1 VGRRQAA
8 WLTTDGGEHFRKMQ
22 TGPFNPVNAEVS
34 VVAHSPGAP
43 DEELWIGTDGGELF
57 RTSDGAVALA
67 ASPADPTWTDHT
79 PRPPPPPPPPPPA
92 PPPPPP
98 PPGPPLW
105 GAGSVVMGIAF
116 DSTRTRDAAN
126 RPARAAVAV
135 DQQVWLWDDGWAG
148 NGWLNISGA
157 GATGLP
163 PCPVTSVAFDPR
175 NPGVPYAGT
184 LAAVYVCTP
193 LPATPAAPGVGGKPP
208 IPGTGAAPAFVPR
221 WAPFHQGMP
230 LVLVTDLHVLADPS
244 SAVPASLLRCAT
256 YGRGMF
262 ECHLPPAPPLGA
274 WVDPETLLYV
284 RQYAIDDG
292 VHPRQTPAT
301 LNAAP
306 LQGDPRVPAGQL
318 PFDLVSGYDIRVDAP
333 PYTWLEDTV
342 DPVEF
347 DEDLGTDP
355 LVPGEVNF
363 VYVQVHNRGWGT
375 AAATE
380 VHLFFA
386 SLPVP
391 APGAPPAVPALP
403 AWAGFPAD
411 PVPAPWARA
420 GAAPLAVDL
429 RAGEPRVVRFDWVPP
444 AAVAGQRVALL
455 AVLRRGADAPALP
468 GAGQAADAFLLANR
482 QASLRVVPAGDFF
495 PLYVRDGV
503 EDSGHSGDV
512 AWGGRSPDI
521 IVVAP
526 PAAPPADPHAAF
538 ADRADPRAGDQL
550 KGGADNTLYVR
561 VHNPSRLPLEA
572 EVELFRAP
580 ADHEAFKH
588 AKWTAV
594 PPVAPVAA
602 RPTRTRVAVPA
613 GDYALATFRFTP
625 ADPDPAPADDP
636 TRPSYRAYLLVALVH
651 HPAASPLPDP
661 AGVDEVGEFWTLVRS
676 SLAAK
681 RAATRA
687 LRWIP

>member
-1 VGRRQAA
+1 
-8 WLTTDGGEHFRKMQ
+8 
-22 TGPFNPVNAEVS
+22 
-34 VVAHSPGAP
+34 
-43 DEELWIGTDGGELF
+43 
-57 RTSDGAVALA
+57 
-67 ASPADPTWTDHT
+67 
-79 PRPPPPPPPPPPA
+79 
-92 PPPPPP
+92 
-98 PPGPPLW
+98 
-105 GAGSVVMGIAF
+105 
-116 DSTRTRDAAN
+116 
-126 RPARAAVAV
+126 
-135 DQQVWLWDDGWAG
+135 
-148 NGWLNISGA
+148 
-157 GATGLP
+157 
-163 PCPVTSVAFDPR
+163 
-175 NPGVPYAGT
+175 GVLYAGT

-193 LPATPAAPGVGGKPP
+193 LPATPAPPGVGGKPP

-221 WAPFHQGMP
+221 WAPFHRGMP
-230 LVLVTDLHVLADPS
+230 LSLVTDLHVLPDPS

-262 ECHLPPAPPLGA
+262 ECHLLPAPPAG

-284 RQYAIDDG
+284 RQHAIDDG
-292 VHPRQTPAT
+292 LHPRQALAA

-318 PFDLVSGYDIRVDAP
+318 PFDLASGYDIRVDAP

-380 VHLFFA
+380 AHLFFA
-386 SLPVP
+386 DLPVP
-391 APGAPPAVPALP
+391 APGAAPAVPALP

-411 PVPAPWARA
+411 PAPAPWRRVPPRLP
-420 GAAPLAVDL
+420 GGPGPVPPFESVEL
-429 RAGEPRVVRFDWVPP
+429 RAGEPKVVRFDFVPP
-444 AAVAGQRVALL
+444 ASVAGRRVALL

-468 GAGQAADAFLLANR
+468 AAGQAMDAFLLASR
-482 QASLRVVPAGDFF
+482 QASLRVVAAGDFF
-495 PLYVRDGV
+495 PVYVRDGV

-521 IVVAP
+521 LVVSP

-538 ADRADPRAGDQL
+538 ADRADARAGDRL
-550 KGGADNTLYVR
+550 KGGGDNTVYVR
-561 VHNPSRLPLEA
+561 VHNPSRLDVDV
-572 EVELFRAP
+572 EVELFQAA
-580 ADHEAFKH
+580 ADHDAFKRSE
-588 AKWTAV
+588 WTAV
-594 PPVAPVAA
+594 APAAPVAA
-602 RPTRTRVAVPA
+602 RPTRTALTVRA
-613 GDYALATFRFTP
+613 GDYALAAFRFNP
-625 ADPDPAPADDP
+625 PDPDAAGDPA
-636 TRPSYRAYLLVALVH
+636 YKAYLLVALVH
-651 HPAASPLPDP
+651 LPAASPLPDP
-661 AGVDEVGEFWTLVRS
+661 TGVDEVGKFWTLVRS